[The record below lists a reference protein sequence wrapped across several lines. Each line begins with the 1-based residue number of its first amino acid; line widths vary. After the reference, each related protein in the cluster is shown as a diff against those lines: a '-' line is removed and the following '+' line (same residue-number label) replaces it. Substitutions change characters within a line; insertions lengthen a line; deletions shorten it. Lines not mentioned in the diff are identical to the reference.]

1 MNRFLNPRDLIFIVA
16 LLLLFSLVAI
26 AQANGFSLSRST
38 VDNGGGTLSS
48 GDFKLT
54 GNIGQPDAG
63 GTLSNGGYTFI
74 GGVFAGA
81 TGSAGGY
88 DIYLPIILR
97 DS

>member
-1 MNRFLNPRDLIFIVA
+1 MNHFLNPRGLIFFVT

-38 VDNGGGTLSS
+38 VDNGGGTLNN
-48 GDFKLT
+48 GAFTLT

-63 GTLSNGGYTFI
+63 AVLSNGGYTLI

-81 TGSAGGY
+81 IGPTGEQ

-97 DS
+97 N